1 MNNVS
6 EQCCNRREDKVQ
18 NSYISVARQ
27 LMTQLLYIYGL
38 HIREFHGKEL
48 YNDSFYYDKCSFGS
62 TEVNR
67 GSAAMSFKDTAVG
80 EIMVVESRYQYCNS

>member
-1 MNNVS
+1 M
-6 EQCCNRREDKVQ
+6 Q
-18 NSYISVARQ
+18 NSYTCISVARQ
-27 LMTQLLYIYGL
+27 VTTQLRYIYGL
-38 HIREFHGKEL
+38 DISEYHGKEL

-67 GSAAMSFKDTAVG
+67 GSAAVGLKDATVG